1 MDTLAEIERILTDT
15 RHVTGWIGALAPLN
29 HPDSKRAVAE
39 GQALVQRV
47 QKLRDDLKAA
57 KK

>member
-1 MDTLAEIERILTDT
+1 MDTLAEIERILEET
-15 RHVTGWIGALAPLN
+15 RRVAGWVGALAPLN

-47 QKLRDDLKAA
+47 QKLRDTLKA
-57 KK
+57 KP